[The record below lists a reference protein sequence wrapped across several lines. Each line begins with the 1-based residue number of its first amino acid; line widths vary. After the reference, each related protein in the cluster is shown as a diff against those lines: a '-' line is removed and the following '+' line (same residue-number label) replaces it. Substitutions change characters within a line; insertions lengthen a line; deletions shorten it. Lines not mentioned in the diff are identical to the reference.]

1 MRTLLVT
8 LLSCIILL
16 LSVPVPAR
24 GQDKV
29 DQLEAQIRQ
38 LQDQLRVLEQEVKS
52 IKSHSEPA
60 PQPPSTSEKK
70 PSPADKKPS
79 AVNFGERGL
88 SVESGG
94 GDVRMNVRGYFQA
107 DNRTYLGD
115 GNLDGTDTFLLRR
128 IRPVLELT
136 VFKDFEFRLMP
147 DFAGDSATLFDAY
160 FNWRI
165 LPEVQILAGK
175 VKSPTG
181 LERLQSATALMFPER
196 GLPTSIVPN
205 RDIGAELH
213 GNLLDDRLE
222 YALGI
227 FNGTQDGSSV
237 VTDVDDGKD
246 TAARVF
252 ARPFSSTPLK
262 GLGVGVAGTYG
273 NHEGT
278 PSRYR
283 TTGQQTFFRFAA
295 GTVNDGRLWRLS
307 PQGYYYY
314 GPFGVLAEWAVSS
327 QRLRNGEVRDD
338 VRNHA
343 WQVMGSLVLTGEE
356 NSYRGIRPRR
366 NLNPSDGAWGAFE
379 VVGRAGRLVIDKD
392 AFPIFA
398 SPAGNSD
405 KALNLGI
412 GLNWYPNRSVRF
424 SADYEVN
431 RLATGGLRNEHT
443 LFNRVQFAF

>member
-1 MRTLLVT
+1 MRTLFMTRLG
-8 LLSCIILL
+8 CIVLL
-16 LSVPVPAR
+16 LSIPVTAR
-24 GQDKV
+24 GQDKTE
-29 DQLEAQIRQ
+29 QLEARIRQ
-38 LQDQLRVLEQEVKS
+38 LQDQLRVLEQEVRS
-52 IKSHSEPA
+52 LRSQSDRA
-60 PQPPSTSEKK
+60 SQ
-70 PSPADKKPS
+70 PSPTSGKEQSSADRKSP
-79 AVNFGERGL
+79 AVNFGDRGL

-94 GDVRMNVRGYFQA
+94 EVRLNVRGYFQA
-107 DNRTYLGD
+107 DSRTYLGD
-115 GNLDGTDTFLLRR
+115 ARIDANRSFLLRR

-136 VFKDFEFRLMP
+136 VFRDFEFRLMP

-196 GLPTSIVPN
+196 GLPTSLVPN
-205 RDIGAELH
+205 RDIGVELH

-227 FNGTQDGSSV
+227 FNGTTDGGSV

-246 TAARVF
+246 TVARVF
-252 ARPFSSTPLK
+252 ARPFTSPALK
-262 GLGVGVAGTYG
+262 GLGIGLAGTYG
-273 NHEGT
+273 KHEGT

-283 TTGQQTFFRFAA
+283 TTGQQTFLRFAP
-295 GTVNDGRLWRLS
+295 GTANDGRVWRFT

-327 QRLRNGEVRDD
+327 QRLRNGEVRGDI
-338 VRNHA
+338 RNHA
-343 WQVMGSLVLTGEE
+343 WQVMGSVVLTGEE
-356 NSYRGIRPRR
+356 NSYRGLRPRR
-366 NLNPSDGAWGAFE
+366 SLNPSEGAWGAFE
-379 VVGRAGRLVIDKD
+379 VVARAGRLAIDEEG
-392 AFPIFA
+392 FPVFA
-398 SPAGNSD
+398 SPVGNAD

-412 GLNWYPNRSVRF
+412 GLNWYPNRSVKF
-424 SADYEVN
+424 SVDYEVN
-431 RLATGGLRNEHT
+431 RLSGGGLEDEHT